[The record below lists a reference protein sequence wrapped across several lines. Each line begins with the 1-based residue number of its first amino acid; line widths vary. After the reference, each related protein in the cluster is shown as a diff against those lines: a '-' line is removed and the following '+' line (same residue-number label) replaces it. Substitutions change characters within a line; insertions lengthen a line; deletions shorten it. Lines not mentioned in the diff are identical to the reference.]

1 MLVAKLTEKEFI
13 ASLTNKILSEG
24 LKSFPEDFREIKDF
38 QEINL
43 PSKSLLIGTELFGKV
58 EIITPDGSFVLQAEN
73 YNQAKYIIYAGR
85 NKSCRI
91 KIPENTDEIKSL
103 LSGYEKYLDSFVLL
117 IDKEYKKN
125 FQDRN
130 SDFVVNEIFR
140 ALNLVRY

>member
-1 MLVAKLTEKEFI
+1 MTEKEFI

-85 NKSCRI
+85 SKSCRI
-91 KIPENTDEIKSL
+91 KIPENK
-103 LSGYEKYLDSFVLL
+103 
-117 IDKEYKKN
+117 
-125 FQDRN
+125 
-130 SDFVVNEIFR
+130 
-140 ALNLVRY
+140 